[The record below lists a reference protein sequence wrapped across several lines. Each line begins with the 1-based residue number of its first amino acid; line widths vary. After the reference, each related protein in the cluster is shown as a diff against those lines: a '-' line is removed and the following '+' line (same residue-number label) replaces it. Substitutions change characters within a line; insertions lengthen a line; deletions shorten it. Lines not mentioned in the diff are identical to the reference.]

1 MLFFYESHP
10 YNCFIPNCL
19 QIGDFDVVNFRDVTT
34 DSGLRKNIGT
44 FEFQFNPLIHLTTS
58 LGYDLRLNWKQVND
72 SQSGVIV
79 ASSCSSYAQSQGRLE
94 LVGSTGTYR
103 LSFPLH
109 LLGDGHFLVNVTI
122 NLSCFGYQYINVTRC
137 TCNDWQIRGRSESLE
152 ITVEQG

>member
-1 MLFFYESHP
+1 M
-10 YNCFIPNCL
+10 
-19 QIGDFDVVNFRDVTT
+19 QTGDFDVVNFRDVTT
-34 DSGLRKNIGT
+34 DSGPDKKIGT
-44 FEFQFNPLIHLTTS
+44 FELQFNPLTRLPTS
-58 LGYDLRLNWKQVND
+58 LGYDLRLNWKQVNG

-103 LSFPLH
+103 LSFPH
-109 LLGDGHFLVNVTI
+109 NLLGDGHFLVNVTV

-137 TCNDWQIRGRSESLE
+137 TCDNWQSRGSSKSLE